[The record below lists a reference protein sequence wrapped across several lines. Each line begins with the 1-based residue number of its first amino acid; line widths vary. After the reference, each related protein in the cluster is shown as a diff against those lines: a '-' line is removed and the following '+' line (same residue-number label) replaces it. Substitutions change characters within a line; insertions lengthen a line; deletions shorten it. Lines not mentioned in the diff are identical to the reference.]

1 MNNIELEA
9 FNEIEEK
16 AKKEMIKIYMK
27 ELREVATNLMDYKEI
42 APNET
47 NIILEAIKD
56 KKYNN
61 IALSDLFVDLI
72 NEVKEYFFNQGVNF
86 ERYVKTLEL

>member
-9 FNEIEEK
+9 FNGIEEK
-16 AKKEMIKIYMK
+16 AKKEMIKIYME

-56 KKYNN
+56 KKYNDT
-61 IALSDLFVDLI
+61 ALSDLFVDLI

-86 ERYVKTLEL
+86 ERYVNTLEL

>member
-9 FNEIEEK
+9 FNGIEEK
-16 AKKEMIKIYMK
+16 AKKEMIKIYME

-47 NIILEAIKD
+47 NIILDAIKD
-56 KKYNN
+56 KK
-61 IALSDLFVDLI
+61 I
-72 NEVKEYFFNQGVNF
+72 
-86 ERYVKTLEL
+86 